1 MGTSVDCNLNSKTFA
16 AHTCTGD
23 RHSVTTSHLRFPL
36 DRLASSQ
43 TSKGNNGCRRER
55 DMIRND
61 RGSTRPPLHIPQ
73 IPRGARYR
81 HKQLRDHRPHTADP
95 PDQLHQLRQQRRFP
109 EKWIYKTSQLAR
121 NQLAENQR
129 DSAHPT
135 QTFTQIPPATKVE
148 AHRRSS
154 PYLSETWEMIKL

>member
-1 MGTSVDCNLNSKTFA
+1 MGTSVNCNLNNKTFA

-36 DRLASSQ
+36 DCLASSQ
-43 TSKGNNGCRRER
+43 TSKGNSGCRRER

-81 HKQLRDHRPHTADP
+81 HKQLRDHRPHAADP
-95 PDQLHQLRQQRRFP
+95 RITCINCASNVDSQKNGYIKPISSLVTSSLRIRGIQPTRPEPSPRFP
-109 EKWIYKTSQLAR
+109 R
-121 NQLAENQR
+121 
-129 DSAHPT
+129 P
-135 QTFTQIPPATKVE
+135 
-148 AHRRSS
+148 RR
-154 PYLSETWEMIKL
+154 WKLTDGRRLTYPKPGR